1 MEGSKASIQFPIYP
15 VMDIKQN
22 AVLGDQDLQDAL
34 NGVNPKFGDFCIRAA
49 GEVWGKPLLD
59 QRMKALVAIAL
70 DVSHQSFSGPG
81 VPFEAHVTMALKQG
95 VSFEEIEELLLMT
108 CVYCG
113 FNKAAG
119 AFGRLNELKEKY
131 APSNCLD

>member
-1 MEGSKASIQFPIYP
+1 MFVALSE
-15 VMDIKQN
+15 MDLKEN

-34 NGVNPKFGDFCIRAA
+34 NGVNPQFGDFCIRAA
-49 GEVWGKPLLD
+49 GEVWGKPLISQKFKTL
-59 QRMKALVAIAL
+59 LAIAL

-95 VSFEEIEELLLMT
+95 LTFEEIEELLLMT

-131 APSNCLD
+131 GS